1 MMQVEE
7 RNIGAIS
14 LDVYKAYISAGNGK
28 FIVPLLLL
36 ALVLLQGSNVMSS
49 YWLVYWQERK
59 WPRPEGFYVSSAISR
74 FDLSLFGNFF

>member
-14 LDVYKAYISAGNGK
+14 LDVYKAYLSAGNGK
-28 FIVPLLLL
+28 IIAPLIILS
-36 ALVLLQGSNVMSS
+36 LVLLQGSNVMSS

-59 WPRPEGFYVSSAISR
+59 WPRPEGFYA
-74 FDLSLFGNFF
+74 SLRH